1 MTGLR
6 ERKKA
11 QTRAAIQRQALR
23 LFRKQGYD
31 STTVQQIAS
40 AAEVSESTFFRYF
53 PTKEAVVLW
62 DDLDLEIVSRI
73 RAQPA
78 SAGPVGALRA
88 ALRETFGGLPASGQ
102 RELRQRVELMLSVP
116 PLRATL
122 IDELAGPMRVLS
134 ELVAER
140 TGRPADDAGVRAV
153 AGAVIG
159 VGLSAMFAAQADPKA
174 DLVELLDE
182 AMAKLEGGLTLD

>member
-31 STTVQQIAS
+31 NTTVQQIAA

-73 RAQPA
+73 RAQSA
-78 SAGPVGALRA
+78 SASPVGALRA
-88 ALRETFGGLPASGQ
+88 ALRETFGGLPAGRQ

-159 VGLSAMFAAQADPKA
+159 VGLSAMFAAQADPQA

>member
-1 MTGLR
+1 MSGLR

-23 LFRKQGYD
+23 LFHKQGYE
-31 STTVQQIAS
+31 STTVQQIAA

-62 DDLDLEIVSRI
+62 DDLDPAIVARI

-78 SAGPVGALRA
+78 AVSPVTALRS
-88 ALRETFGGLPASGQ
+88 ALRSTFGELSATRQ
-102 RELRQRVELMLSVP
+102 RELRQRVELMLSAP

-122 IDELAGPMRVLS
+122 IDELAGPMRVLT

-140 TGRPADDAGVRAV
+140 TGRPANDPGVRAI

-159 VGLSAMFAAQADPKA
+159 VGLSAMFAAQQDPNA
-174 DLVELLDE
+174 DLVDLLDE
-182 AMAKLEGGLTLD
+182 AMSHLEAGLPLH

>member
-1 MTGLR
+1 MSGLR

-31 STTVQQIAS
+31 NTTVQQIAA

-140 TGRPADDAGVRAV
+140 TGRAAGDAGVRAV

-159 VGLSAMFAAQADPKA
+159 VGLSAMFAAQADPQA